1 MSRELQMDS
10 ELGEA
15 DFQKISSLKLIIML
29 NLTLLHLLEIQ
40 GVRSHL

>member
-1 MSRELQMDS
+1 MDS

-15 DFQKISSLKLIIML
+15 EFQEISSLKLSIML
-29 NLTLLHLLEIQ
+29 NLTFLHLLEIQ